1 MRVDQ
6 VTHLKLCNRYKG
18 EIADVK
24 LGKLAKP
31 EVSNVMR
38 LIASD
43 KCIEH
48 ILRSSFQ
55 KHITAKFLVAG
66 SCHKARGV
74 KVVSKHLG

>member
-1 MRVDQ
+1 MGVDQ

-18 EIADVK
+18 EIADVR

-38 LIASD
+38 FIASD
-43 KCIEH
+43 KCIAH
-48 ILRSSFQ
+48 ILRSAFQ

-66 SCHKARGV
+66 SCLLPAERKRC
-74 KVVSKHLG
+74 KSCY